1 MDYLK
6 IPGES
11 EEENLV
17 GASELAFLTGG
28 GSGQP
33 CRMGKWGGEGHCV
46 WGMRHRVG
54 RLELRP
60 ETGSQ

>member
-1 MDYLK
+1 MK

-17 GASELAFLTGG
+17 DASEMAFLTGG
-28 GSGQP
+28 GSEQP
-33 CRMGKWGGEGHCV
+33 CKMGEWGGAGHCV
-46 WGMRHRVG
+46 WGMGHRVG

-60 ETGSQ
+60 ETGLQ